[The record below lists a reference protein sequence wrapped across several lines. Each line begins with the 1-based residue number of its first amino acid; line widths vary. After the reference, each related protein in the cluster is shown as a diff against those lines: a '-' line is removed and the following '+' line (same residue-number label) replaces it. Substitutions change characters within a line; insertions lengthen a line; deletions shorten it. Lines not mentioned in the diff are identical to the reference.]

1 MPKRSSIS
9 LLLFFVLV
17 STVNAENAALSVGQ
31 FHDLELASARLGT
44 AGEFDTVAVAFS
56 RFDSRRDASL
66 TDFQVPAIRE
76 SSNLLMNVGGVFNN
90 STDWVFGHNRLGSVG
105 YASNSLSAVVTVP
118 PLMALGALSKSIF
131 IVAWTAVGLFGCIG
145 AVWYRFRG

>member
-9 LLLFFVLV
+9 LLLSFVLV
-17 STVNAENAALSVGQ
+17 STVNAENEPLPVGQ
-31 FHDLELASARLGT
+31 FHDLELASARLET

-56 RFDSRRDASL
+56 RLDSRRDASL
-66 TDFQVPAIRE
+66 TDFQVPAIRQ
-76 SSNLLMNVGGVFNN
+76 SSDFLMNVGEVFNN
-90 STDWVFGHNRLGSVG
+90 STDWVLGQNRLGNVE
-105 YASNSLSAVVTVP
+105 YAPNSLSAVVTVP
-118 PLMALGALSKSIF
+118 PLMALGALSKTMF